1 VTGFERVIVG
11 EVEHLPKQFYDESM
25 TTQIEIAVFGP
36 KFKELVDELA
46 QNGGEACLTHE
57 GKTVAKLVRVEI
69 APEPDDASRKDL
81 VLYNGRWMIPAAA
94 ERERSIEHLRGKI
107 KILGDIES
115 PIDDVE
121 WDALK

>member
-1 VTGFERVIVG
+1 
-11 EVEHLPKQFYDESM
+11 M
-25 TTQIEIAVFGP
+25 TAQIEIAVFGP

-57 GKTVAKLVRVEI
+57 GKAVAKLVRVES
-69 APEPDDASRKDL
+69 APESDDASRKEL

>member
-1 VTGFERVIVG
+1 MRIE
-11 EVEHLPKQFYDESM
+11 
-25 TTQIEIAVFGP
+25 IEIADFGP
-36 KFKELVDELA
+36 KFKEVMDELA

-57 GKTVAKLVRVEI
+57 GKGVGKLSVES
-69 APEPDDASRKDL
+69 APEPNNASRKDL

>member
-1 VTGFERVIVG
+1 
-11 EVEHLPKQFYDESM
+11 M
-25 TTQIEIAVFGP
+25 TTQIEIAELGP

-46 QNGGEACLTHE
+46 QNGGEASLTHE
-57 GKTVAKLVRVEI
+57 GKTVGKLQI
-69 APEPDDASRKDL
+69 DSSPEPANASSKDL

-94 ERERSIEHLRGKI
+94 ARERSIEHLRGTI

>member
-1 VTGFERVIVG
+1 MT
-11 EVEHLPKQFYDESM
+11 KKNDE
-25 TTQIEIAVFGP
+25 T
-36 KFKELVDELA
+36 DELS
-46 QNGGEACLTHE
+46 
-57 GKTVAKLVRVEI
+57 
-69 APEPDDASRKDL
+69 PKDL

-94 ERERSIEHLRGKI
+94 ERSIKHLRGKI

>member
-1 VTGFERVIVG
+1 
-11 EVEHLPKQFYDESM
+11 M
-25 TTQIEIAVFGP
+25 TTQIEIAELGP

-46 QNGGEACLTHE
+46 QNGGEARLTHE
-57 GKTVAKLVRVEI
+57 GKEVAKLVRIEN
-69 APEPDDASRKDL
+69 APADDASRKDL

-94 ERERSIEHLRGKI
+94 ERERSIEHLRGRI